1 MLAGLMDG
9 QITLLVSQI
18 TICEW
23 GAIQTDVELNLANSP
38 DKGAT
43 TWLIR

>member
-1 MLAGLMDG
+1 MKCTGSFIVEKA
-9 QITLLVSQI
+9 
-18 TICEW
+18 